1 MTGTSGRN
9 AIFRR
14 RRSSPAGRQIDTE
27 DDDSDTGAEARPRG
41 APPPSEHTNKLK
53 SFAVRTVS
61 TVFLIA
67 VFMLFV
73 YMGHVFLVGLIFAIQ
88 FTMVGELFK
97 MARIAHNEITLRGF
111 RAQQWYFFSVAT
123 FYMYGRFIK
132 KNLWSEMS
140 YDKTMM
146 KIGGGLL
153 RRHTLVSFSL
163 YCAGFVMFVL
173 SLAGSNKKMYLYQF
187 GQYAWTH
194 MILMTVFVPS
204 SFFVSNTFEGL
215 IWLIL
220 PSSLIIINDI
230 AAYLAGF
237 FFGRTPL
244 IKLSPKKTWEGF
256 IGGALGTVVG
266 AFFLSAFL
274 GQYKWLTCPRQDLSI
289 LGSLNCEDD
298 PLYEA
303 RSFTVYDL
311 DPWVP
316 DIILEPVAD
325 LTRQPWVPR
334 WLVEDIKAV
343 SFTAQPVQLHACALA
358 VFASLIGPFG
368 GFFASGF
375 KRAFKVKDFGDS
387 IPGHGG
393 VTDRCDCQMLMAV
406 FSYLWYN
413 NIIRAAETSVADL
426 IDQATTM
433 DGPDMMELITRLVDI
448 ANGEGL
454 LKGNAMEALQA
465 QLCGAPMPP
474 RPVPEEAL
482 ADDAPGGATAA
493 SVAELEKRL
502 TAQAEALEKRL
513 AGAV

>member
-1 MTGTSGRN
+1 MANDGKTSL
-9 AIFRR
+9 RR
-14 RRSSPAGRQIDTE
+14 RIAPSRNTDTE
-27 DDDSDTGAEARPRG
+27 DEDSDTGVEARERR
-41 APPPSEHTNKLK
+41 APPSAEHRNKLR
-53 SFAVRTVS
+53 SFLTRTAS

-67 VFMLFV
+67 LFIFFV
-73 YMGHVFLVGLIFAIQ
+73 YMGHVFLVALIFAIQ

-97 MARIAHNEITLRGF
+97 MARITQKEETLRGF
-111 RAQQWYFFSVAT
+111 RAQQWYFFSVAA

-132 KNLWSEMS
+132 KNLWSEIT
-140 YDKTMM
+140 YDKTLI
-146 KIGGGLL
+146 KIVGGVL

-173 SLAGSNKKMYLYQF
+173 SLKKKMYLYQF

-220 PSSLIIINDI
+220 PCSLIITNDI

-237 FFGRTPL
+237 FFGKTPL

-256 IGGALGTVVG
+256 VGGAVGTIVF

-274 GQYKWLTCPRQDLSI
+274 GRYKWLTCARQDLSI
-289 LGSLNCEDD
+289 LGSLDCEDD
-298 PLYEA
+298 PLYTETV
-303 RSFTVYDL
+303 FTVYDL

-316 DIILEPVAD
+316 DILLEPIAD
-325 LTRQPWVPR
+325 LSRQPWAPHGPIEWV
-334 WLVEDIKAV
+334 KGV
-343 SFTAQPVQLHACALA
+343 SFRAQPIQLHACALA

-393 VTDRCDCQMLMAV
+393 MTDRMDCQMLMAV
-406 FSYLWYN
+406 FSYLWFN
-413 NIIRAAETSVADL
+413 NIIHVAEASVSDV
-426 IDQATTM
+426 IDMATTM
-433 DGPDMMELITRLVDI
+433 SAPEMVELIGRLVDI
-448 ANGEGL
+448 AQGEGL
-454 LKGNAMEALQA
+454 LKGNVLEGLQH
-465 QLCGAPMPP
+465 QLCD
-474 RPVPEEAL
+474 RP
-482 ADDAPGGATAA
+482 
-493 SVAELEKRL
+493 S
-502 TAQAEALEKRL
+502 
-513 AGAV
+513 